1 MNNSVQTGSRGFS
14 LVEMMVVLLILS
26 VVLGIIIPALG
37 YARNT
42 ARKNATSAL
51 MTQLATA
58 SASFQ
63 LDERRLPGYFSAR
76 DMGHADNAGSEG
88 FSQMCNILLDLSG
101 GIVNT
106 SNATPTTVQV
116 GPHAGA
122 RAFVAPEYIGGSTQV
137 TGSVAKAY
145 FRPDPK
151 TFTIVS
157 GRFGTANNTALPE
170 LVDLF
175 GTPILAW
182 GVDEVPNSTNEFVS
196 ANSATRA
203 RFYWAQN
210 ASALRSVALGR
221 IGGNQ
226 TTESKIGSN
235 SSPANNANPVV
246 SLRALL
252 GAPNFPDPANAAT
265 PAAIRAPIVFHS
277 AGYNGLF
284 MGNFER
290 GGKLAGD
297 GAVTYLST
305 KDNMEDFDDLIV
317 KVSN

>member
-1 MNNSVQTGSRGFS
+1 MKNSVQSGVRGFS

-63 LDERRLPGYFSAR
+63 LDERRLPGYFTAR
-76 DMGHADNAGSEG
+76 DMGNNANTTTEG
-88 FSQMCNILLDLSG
+88 FSAMSNILLDLAGGVVASSG
-101 GIVNT
+101 
-106 SNATPTTVQV
+106 ATPDTVQV

-122 RAFVAPEYIGGSTQV
+122 RVYVAPEYIGGSTQSA
-137 TGSVAKAY
+137 GSVSKAY

-151 TFTIVS
+151 TFTVVS
-157 GRFGTANNTALPE
+157 GKFGTANNTSLPE

-182 GVDEVPNSTNEFVS
+182 AQDDVPNTNNAFSS
-196 ANSATRA
+196 ADSGTRA

-210 ASALRSVALGR
+210 AASLKATTLGR

-226 TTESKIGSN
+226 TTDSHLSATN
-235 SSPANNANPVV
+235 PPSANNIV
-246 SLRALL
+246 SMRALL
-252 GAPNFPDPANAAT
+252 GAPNFADPNDATLPSAA
-265 PAAIRAPIVFHS
+265 RAPIVFHS
-277 AGYNGLF
+277 AGYNGVYL
-284 MGNFER
+284 GKFER
-290 GGKLAGD
+290 GGKIAGPA
-297 GAVTYLST
+297 GPVAYSAT
-305 KDNMEDFDDLIV
+305 KDKMEDFDDLIV